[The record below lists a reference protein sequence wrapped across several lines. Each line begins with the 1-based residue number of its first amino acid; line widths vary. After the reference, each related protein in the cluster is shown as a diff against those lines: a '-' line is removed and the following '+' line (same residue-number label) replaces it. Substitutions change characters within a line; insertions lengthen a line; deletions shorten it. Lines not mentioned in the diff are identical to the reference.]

1 MVADLAVLGIRVD
14 AGLDESRAATKAHA
28 ALIEQG
34 DVALGLIGCH

>member
-14 AGLDESRAATKAHA
+14 AGLDESGAATKAHA